1 MSKVV
6 TERPYFC
13 HQIKFRIMNALI
25 GLLGTLLEGFVWIVV
40 LAVVAIVY
48 LYRWLKKQSTQSDEP
63 QIYTGRQS
71 DNKAEVKPEDDCYDE
86 DAGCFYGYPE
96 DRQFCVNC
104 DLIEQCRGI
113 PSPREK
119 KHDEHDVIS
128 DFFMF
133 NHLLDSDDKHDEKEH
148 HAHDSFNCDNSW
160 CECHENDGYSW
171 FDENGDENDACW

>member
-1 MSKVV
+1 
-6 TERPYFC
+6 
-13 HQIKFRIMNALI
+13 MNALI

-48 LYRWLKKQSTQSDEP
+48 LCRWLKKQSTQSDEP

-71 DNKAEVKPEDDCYDE
+71 DNKAKVQPEDDCYDK

-96 DRQFCVNC
+96 DRQFCINC
-104 DLIEQCRGI
+104 DLVEQCKGW
-113 PSPREK
+113 SPREK

-148 HAHDSFNCDNSW
+148 HVHDSFNCDDAW
-160 CECHENDGYSW
+160 CECHEDDGYSW